1 MKTCSKCKQQKDLEA
16 FNVRKRSKDGRC
28 SYCRDCMKDYRLS
41 RIDSE
46 RERIRKSR
54 AENPEKWKEYSRKHD
69 RTKRLNKHGLTRES
83 FSQLAKQQD
92 GKCLICQEVPSDIL
106 VMDHCHETGKFRGL
120 LCRKC
125 NAAIGQLYDDPELL
139 RRAADYLESFSKL
152 STDMI

>member
-1 MKTCSKCKQQKDLEA
+1 MKKCSRCLTEKEEDNFSIRNA
-16 FNVRKRSKDGRC
+16 SKDGLN
-28 SYCRDCMKDYRLS
+28 SYCRDCMKQYRVDNRDHIKTYLQ
-41 RIDSE
+41 
-46 RERIRKSR
+46 KHR
-54 AENPEKWKEYSRKHD
+54 AENPEKWKEYDRKHG

-83 FSQLAKQQD
+83 FNQLVKQQD